1 MSRNAICCSRC
12 RETDAKRSAH
22 TQRNAL
28 LVHYN
33 KTYYPSYL
41 IAEWEHARNLAQLLT
56 VLRKIM
62 TVSAN

>member
-1 MSRNAICCSRC
+1 MYSIQGNRC
-12 RETDAKRSAH
+12 ETLS